1 MNDCIL
7 TVLILAYNHEQYIR
21 QTLDGVL
28 NQKTSFRFKILIT
41 DDASTDRTEAI
52 IREYIDNYPNKIIPV
67 FNSKNIGLNPTL
79 KIAFPL
85 IDTKYTCLLG
95 GDDYWIDEYKIE
107 KEVGYLEA
115 HPDTSYVHTG
125 LKRWIEDKNCW
136 GANVNHWVWKMPKD
150 RKKRLVSFLNNDF
163 TYYPCASTCCYRTD
177 ILIKCNNTYPQLL
190 DLTVGEG
197 TLLHVSMCMYGEK
210 FHYIPDITTVYRVR
224 NNSLSHN
231 TNIRQLLK
239 YKMRYPKTKI
249 MIFKLFNIDVKHNR
263 HVIYNNL
270 DDVLAFSYSNKSLE
284 SFHKELLTYEIDN
297 VFKNRYLIITSN
309 YIFSYA
315 YMKCLSIKRLIQH
328 LINKYFC
335 G

>member
-150 RKKRLVSFLNNDF
+150 RSKRLISFLNHDF
-163 TYYPCASTCCYRTD
+163 TDYPCASTCCYRTE
-177 ILIKCNNTYPQLL
+177 ILTKCNNTYPQLL
-190 DLTVGEG
+190 DLTIGEG
-197 TLLHVSMCMYGEK
+197 MLLHASMCMYGEK
-210 FHYIPDITTVYRVR
+210 FHYIPDLTTVYRVR
-224 NNSLSHN
+224 SNSLSHN
-231 TNIRQLLK
+231 TDIRETLK
-239 YKMRYPKTKI
+239 YKMRYPKRKI
-249 MIFKLFNIDVKHNR
+249 IVFNLFNIDEKQYR
-263 HVIYNNL
+263 HVIYKNL
-270 DDVLAFSYSNKSLE
+270 DDAFVFSYSNKILDF
-284 SFHKELLTYEIDN
+284 FHEELMSYEIDDIL
-297 VFKNRYLIITSN
+297 KNKYLIVTSNAFYSYVYKRYL
-309 YIFSYA
+309 
-315 YMKCLSIKRLIQH
+315 KIKTLILRLFTCFYH
-328 LINKYFC
+328 
-335 G
+335 